1 MQRRTG
7 SFMNV
12 GVLVLLA
19 TVSKIHASLIA
30 TPSYPYPRTTELGA
44 AVAYGALL
52 ALSLYAFGM
61 PDAPPT
67 KTGAALAAAG
77 AVLTA
82 GLAVSA
88 VGLLSGHSLLPRF
101 VVLGAAGLVAAWSL
115 VCWELA
121 TSQRARA
128 RERDRVVLV
137 GAGTDAAEL
146 SAELGA
152 NPERPA
158 IIAGTLD
165 PAANGSVGPAS
176 LPLVGVAKEA
186 NATTIVLT
194 RDALSDESIVR
205 QASILHN
212 RGCRVRSL
220 PGFYQEWL
228 GKVPVADLEATSLL
242 FDVGGVH
249 LPAYV
254 RAKRLAD
261 IVLSIAGAAVLFI
274 VLPFVVVGDLLG
286 NRGPLLYRQDRVGRN
301 GTVFSML
308 KFRTMKP
315 AGEDAGSEWTQPDDS
330 RITPFGRLL
339 RTMHLDEFPQV
350 INVLRG
356 DLSIVGPRPEQ
367 PRYVEELRDKLP
379 FYDFRHLVRPGL
391 TGWAQVKYGYG
402 SDHVD
407 AFEKL
412 QYDFY
417 YLQNQALSLDLRIV
431 TRTLRSIM
439 RGSGR

>member
-1 MQRRTG
+1 MQRRIG

-19 TVSKIHASLIA
+19 TVTKIHAALVAS
-30 TPSYPYPRTTELGA
+30 PSYPYPRSAQLGA
-44 AVAYGALL
+44 AIAYGAIL
-52 ALSLYAFGM
+52 AVCLYAFGM
-61 PDAPPT
+61 PDAPGT
-67 KTGAALAAAG
+67 KTGATLAAFG

-82 GLAVSA
+82 GATISA
-88 VGLLSGHSLLPRF
+88 LGLLSGASLLPRF
-101 VVLGAAGLVAAWSL
+101 VVLGAGGLVAAWSL
-115 VCWELA
+115 ICWDLA

-128 RERDRVVLV
+128 RERERVVLV
-137 GAGTDAAEL
+137 GPGTDAAEL
-146 SAELGA
+146 SAELRA
-152 NPERPA
+152 NAERPA
-158 IIAGTLD
+158 VIAATLD
-165 PAANGSVGPAS
+165 PAHQSSVGPGP
-176 LPLVGVAKEA
+176 LPLVGVANRA

-228 GKVPVADLEATSLL
+228 GKVQVAELEATSLL

-261 IVLSIAGAAVLFI
+261 ILLSVVGAAFLVF
-274 VLPFVVVGDLLG
+274 VLPFVLLGDLAG
-286 NRGPLLYRQDRVGRN
+286 NRGPLWFRQDRVGRN
-301 GTVFSML
+301 GTTFTML

-315 AGEDAGSEWTQPDDS
+315 AVEHADCEWTQLDDD
-330 RITPFGRLL
+330 RITPFGRVL
-339 RTMHLDEFPQV
+339 RRTHLDEFPQV

-367 PRYVEELRDKLP
+367 PHYVEELRDKLP

-402 SDHVD
+402 SDQVD

-417 YLQNQALSLDLRIV
+417 YLQNQALSLDLRII
-431 TRTLRSIM
+431 TRTLRSIL